1 MAKTPAPIT
10 TPESAAPG
18 AGATESSVASAPGE
32 PAVVPSGPPAGGS
45 YTLDPATGLLTCA
58 VESTQERPPM
68 RKVQD
73 PVTGAITKTVIQ
85 E

>member
-10 TPESAAPG
+10 PPESAAPG
-18 AGATESSVASAPGE
+18 ADATQSAVASAPGE
-32 PAVVPSGPPAGGS
+32 PASAPSGPPAGGS
-45 YTLDPATGLLTCA
+45 YTLDPDTGLLTCA
-58 VESTQERPPM
+58 VKSTQDRPPM

-73 PVTGAITKTVIQ
+73 PATGAITKTVIQ